1 MVDLNKG
8 ATVELVKTLSD
19 DLRTG
24 ADGTVYESAGAAIR
38 AVHNRLENQIVS
50 MIGLVGIDSWKDVQ
64 TIVRAGL
71 ASKIF
76 SIGDQFTCQ
85 RNGVN
90 LVWDVIGIDH
100 DTPADSQYT
109 HSLTLQLHDCF
120 ASDMPIDNREAFYY
134 SENGLVA
141 GTYNITVGTHAY
153 FSSDNGKTY
162 QFTLAA
168 PVPAKGQLVFNQ
180 AYNVTLDGGTI
191 SSYAS
196 STSITAIETVT
207 MSAGN
212 DGTPLGT
219 INNTIQG
226 NLNSMQRA
234 LLGSNN
240 YKESAIRQWL
250 NSNAAAG
257 SVWAPQTNYDRPP
270 LWASNMEGFLNG
282 LDADFLAVVGNTH
295 IVTARNRICED
306 GGSESTD
313 DKFFLPSTREIYMEE
328 QVNQIIEGNPYP
340 YYSEGSVLPTIGIGA
355 DSNRIK
361 YRGTTPMIWYLRT
374 PSISNC
380 AFSQYVKA
388 DGSRA
393 GDAASNAH
401 AIAPVCN
408 II

>member
-24 ADGTVYESAGAAIR
+24 ADGEVYASAGAAIR

-109 HSLTLQLHDCF
+109 HSMALQLHNCF
-120 ASDMPIDNREAFYY
+120 ASNMPIDNREAFYY
-134 SENGLVA
+134 SENGLAA

-212 DGTPLGT
+212 DGTSLGT

-270 LWASNMEGFLNG
+270 LWASDMKGFLNG

-295 IVTARNRICED
+295 IITARNRICED

-313 DKFFLPSTREIYMEE
+313 DKFFLPSTREIYMDE

-340 YYSEGSVLPTIGIGA
+340 YYSEGSVLPTIGTGA

-361 YRGTTPMIWYLRT
+361 YRGTTPTIWYLRT
-374 PSISNC
+374 PNISNC

-388 DGSRA
+388 DGSRS